1 MNFIFAL
8 LTALVISVSIIPV
21 AIRFA
26 SNLGMVDMPDPR
38 KVHAF
43 PIPRVGGI
51 GIVVGSLVSILLWVP
66 LDNMML
72 AYLFGSLVLL
82 VFGAWDDSHELGHYV
97 KFIGQFIAVGAVVY
111 WGDVWVSSMPFMDH
125 PVSEFIGKPFT
136 VIAIVGMVNA
146 INHSDGLDGL
156 AGGESLMSLACLAY
170 LAYLSGG
177 VEVVMVAAA
186 VIGGVFGFLRF
197 NTHPAKVFMGDS
209 GSQFLGFS
217 LGVLAVVL
225 TQKVNPGLSMALPV
239 LILGLPVIDIIAVF
253 AQRIYHGM
261 NWFRATRNHV
271 HHRLLDLGYD
281 HYQSVVIIYAIHAFF
296 VVNALWLQYAFDWV
310 VLSLYLSVCS
320 AVFAVLIVAENKE
333 WKANKY
339 GTESGVTRTMTALKT
354 NRIFSKGPLLFV
366 RISVPLYLLS
376 GSLRVGHV
384 PKDFGLAATVITA
397 VLLFGLV
404 LHKVQSGAYFVRMAV
419 FGTAAFLVY
428 LIHQYADAARV
439 FSDAEIVYFVALGI
453 AIAIAVRYDRR
464 KAPDRQFKTTPT
476 DYLMILLVIVVSLF
490 SRQSLHENDLWT
502 IFMKTLVLFY
512 GCELI
517 INRGSKLWN
526 GLLDFSVMV
535 SVGILGIKVISLS

>member
-1 MNFIFAL
+1 MNFMFVL

-21 AIRFA
+21 MIRFA

-82 VFGAWDDSHELGHYV
+82 VFGALDDSHELGHYV

-156 AGGESLMSLACLAY
+156 AGGESLLSLACLAY
-170 LAYLSGG
+170 LAYLAGG
-177 VEVVMVAAA
+177 VAVVMVAAA

-225 TQKVNPGLSMALPV
+225 TQKVNTGLSMALPV
-239 LILGLPVIDIIAVF
+239 LILGLPIIDIIAVF

-261 NWFRATRNHV
+261 NWFRATRNHI

-281 HYQSVVIIYAIHAFF
+281 HYQAVVIIYAIHAFF
-296 VVNALWLQYAFDWV
+296 VVSALCLQYAFDWV
-310 VLSLYLSVCS
+310 VLALYSGVCL
-320 AVFAVLIVAENKE
+320 AVFAVLVVAKNKG
-333 WKANKY
+333 WKANKD
-339 GTESGVTRTMTALKT
+339 GAESGITRIMTALKM
-354 NRIFSKGPLLFV
+354 NRIFSKWPLLFV
-366 RISVPLYLLS
+366 KIAIPLYLLL
-376 GSLRVGHV
+376 GSLWVEQVSR
-384 PKDFGLAATVITA
+384 DFGLAAIVIA
-397 VLLFGLV
+397 ALLLFGLV
-404 LHKVQSGAYFVRMAV
+404 FRKMQSAVYLVRMAI

-428 LIHQYADAARV
+428 LIHQYTGATRI
-439 FSDAEIVYFVALGI
+439 FSDAMMAYFVVLAI
-453 AIAIAVRYDRR
+453 AIAIAVRY
-464 KAPDRQFKTTPT
+464 APDLQFKTTPT
-476 DYLMILLVIVVSLF
+476 DYLMVFMVIAASLF
-490 SRQSLHENDLWT
+490 SQQSFYENDLGVVVV
-502 IFMKTLVLFY
+502 KVLIMFY

-517 INRGSKLWN
+517 INRGSRLSN

-535 SVGILGIKVISLS
+535 SAGILGVKALMLS